1 MDCSKVGRL
10 IRKLRM
16 EKKLTQAALAA
27 QLNLSAKTVS
37 KWERGLGCPDVNLLN
52 TLSTVLN
59 VDLSRLLEG
68 DLLPNETVGGNMK
81 NTKYYVCPDCGSISL
96 CTGNAEISCCGRRLA
111 ALELTKAAPG
121 EKLHVEI
128 VEDEWF
134 ITSNHPMQKDNYI
147 SFVAFQ
153 TGGKVEL
160 IKQYPEW
167 NLQLRL
173 KKRGHGQ
180 LIWYSTAQGLRYQL
194 L

>member
-1 MDCSKVGRL
+1 MDCSKVGML
-10 IRKLRM
+10 IRRLRM

-27 QLNLSAKTVS
+27 RLNLSAKTIS
-37 KWERGLGCPDVNLLN
+37 KWERGLGCPDVTLLN
-52 TLSTVLN
+52 ALSAVLD

>member
-1 MDCSKVGRL
+1 MDCSKVGML
-10 IRKLRM
+10 IRRLRM

-27 QLNLSAKTVS
+27 RLNLSSKTIS
-37 KWERGLGCPDVNLLN
+37 KWERGLGCPDVTLLN
-52 TLSTVLN
+52 ALSTVLD
-59 VDLSRLLEG
+59 VDISRLLEG
-68 DLLPNETVGGNMK
+68 ELLPNETVGGNMK

-96 CTGNAEISCCGRRLA
+96 CTGNAEISCCGRRLN
-111 ALELTKAAPG
+111 ALEMVKAEPD

-134 ITSNHPMQKDNYI
+134 ISSDHPMEKDNYI

-153 TGGKVEL
+153 TGDKVEL
-160 IKQYPEW
+160 VKQYPEW

-173 KKRGHGQ
+173 KKRGHGN
-180 LIWYSTAQGLRYQL
+180 LIWYSAVQGLRYQL

>member
-1 MDCSKVGRL
+1 MDCSKVGML
-10 IRKLRM
+10 IRRLRM

-27 QLNLSAKTVS
+27 RLNLSAKTIS
-37 KWERGLGCPDVNLLN
+37 KWERGLGCPDVTLLN
-52 TLSTVLN
+52 ALSAILD
-59 VDLSRLLEG
+59 VDISRLLEG
-68 DLLPNETVGGNMK
+68 ELLPNETVGGNMK

-96 CTGNAEISCCGRRLA
+96 CTGNAEISCCGRRLN
-111 ALELTKAAPG
+111 ALEMVKAEPD

-134 ITSNHPMQKDNYI
+134 ISSDHPMEKDNYI

-153 TGGKVEL
+153 TGDKVEL
-160 IKQYPEW
+160 VKQYPEW

-173 KKRGHGQ
+173 KKRGHGN
-180 LIWYSTAQGLRYQL
+180 LIWYSAVQGLRYQL

>member
-1 MDCSKVGRL
+1 MDCSKVGML
-10 IRKLRM
+10 IRRLRM

-27 QLNLSAKTVS
+27 RLNLSAKTIS
-37 KWERGLGCPDVNLLN
+37 KWERGLGCPDVTLLN
-52 TLSTVLN
+52 ALSAVLD

-81 NTKYYVCPDCGSISL
+81 KTKYYVCPDCGSISL
-96 CTGNAEISCCGRRLA
+96 CTGNAEISCCGRRLN
-111 ALELTKAAPG
+111 ALEMAKAEPD

-134 ITSNHPMQKDNYI
+134 ISSDHPMEKDNYI

-153 TGGKVEL
+153 TGDKVEL
-160 IKQYPEW
+160 VKQYPEW

-173 KKRGHGQ
+173 KKRGHGN
-180 LIWYSTAQGLRYQL
+180 LIWYSAVQGLRYQL

>member
-1 MDCSKVGRL
+1 MDCTKTGTL

-16 EKKLTQAALAA
+16 EKKLTQAALAES
-27 QLNLSAKTVS
+27 LGLSAKAVS
-37 KWERGLGCPDVNLLN
+37 KWERGLGCPDVSLLPA
-52 TLSTVLN
+52 LSSVLN

-68 DLLPNETVGGNMK
+68 ELLPNQTVGGNMK
-81 NTKYYVCPDCGSISL
+81 RTKYYLCPDCGSISL
-96 CTGNAEISCCGRRLA
+96 CTGGAEITCCGRRLA
-111 ALELTKAAPG
+111 PLEMTKAAP
-121 EKLHVEI
+121 EERLRVEI

-134 ITSNHPMQKDNYI
+134 ISGDHPMEKDNYI

-153 TGGKVEL
+153 TGDRVEL

-180 LIWYSTAQGLRYQL
+180 LIWYSTSLGLRFQL

>member
-1 MDCSKVGRL
+1 MDCAKMGAL
-10 IRKLRM
+10 IRKLRT
-16 EKKLTQAALAA
+16 EKKLTQAALAET
-27 QLNLSAKTVS
+27 LTLSPKTVS
-37 KWERGLGCPDVNLLN
+37 KWERGLGCPDISLLP
-52 TLSTVLN
+52 TLSCVLG

-68 DLLPNETVGGNMK
+68 ELSPNQTVGGNMK
-81 NTKYYVCPDCGSISL
+81 KTRYFVCPDCGSISL
-96 CTGNAEISCCGRRLA
+96 STGNTEISCCGRRLE
-111 ALELTKAAPG
+111 ALEMRKATPD

-134 ITSNHPMQKDNYI
+134 ISSEHPMEKDNYI

-153 TGGKVEL
+153 TGDKVEL

-180 LIWYSTAQGLRYQL
+180 LIWFCRGEGLLYQL

>member
-1 MDCSKVGRL
+1 MDCAKIGAL
-10 IRKLRM
+10 IRRLRT
-16 EKKLTQAALAA
+16 EKKLTQAALAEA
-27 QLNLSAKTVS
+27 LELSPKTIS
-37 KWERGLGCPDVNLLN
+37 KWERGLGCPDVSLLPA
-52 TLSTVLN
+52 LSSILGVH
-59 VDLSRLLEG
+59 LSRLLEG
-68 DLLPNETVGGNMK
+68 ELSPNQTVGGNMK
-81 NTKYYVCPDCGSISL
+81 KTRYFVCPDCGSISL
-96 CTGNAEISCCGRRLA
+96 CTGNAELSCCGRKLE
-111 ALELTKAAPG
+111 ALEMKKALPE

-134 ITSNHPMQKDNYI
+134 ISSDHPMEKENYI

-153 TGGKVEL
+153 TGDKVEL

-180 LIWYSTAQGLRYQL
+180 LIWYCACEGLRYQL

>member
-1 MDCSKVGRL
+1 MDCSKVGML
-10 IRKLRM
+10 IRRLRM

-27 QLNLSAKTVS
+27 RLNLSAKTIS
-37 KWERGLGCPDVNLLN
+37 KWERGLGCPDVTLLN
-52 TLSTVLN
+52 ALSTVLD
-59 VDLSRLLEG
+59 VDISRLLEG
-68 DLLPNETVGGNMK
+68 ELLPNETVGGNMK

-96 CTGNAEISCCGRRLA
+96 CTGNAEISCCGRRLN
-111 ALELTKAAPG
+111 ALEMVKAEPD

-134 ITSNHPMQKDNYI
+134 ISSDHPMEKDNYI

-153 TGGKVEL
+153 TGDKVEL
-160 IKQYPEW
+160 VKQYPEW

>member
-1 MDCSKVGRL
+1 MDCAKVGALIQRL
-10 IRKLRM
+10 RK
-16 EKKLTQAALAA
+16 EKKLTQAALAEA
-27 QLNLSAKTVS
+27 LMLSPKTIS
-37 KWERGLGCPDVNLLN
+37 KWERGLGCPDVSLLPGLCAILGVN
-52 TLSTVLN
+52 P
-59 VDLSRLLEG
+59 SRLLEG
-68 DLLPNETVGGNMK
+68 ELSPNQTVGGNMK
-81 NTKYYVCPDCGSISL
+81 KTRYFVCPDCGNISL
-96 CTGNAEISCCGRRLA
+96 CTGNAEISCCGRKLE
-111 ALELTKAAPG
+111 ALEMKKALPE

-134 ITSNHPMQKDNYI
+134 ISSDHPMEKDNYI

-153 TGGKVEL
+153 NGDRVEL

-180 LIWYSTAQGLRYQL
+180 LIWYCVNEGLRYQL

>member
-167 NLQLRL
+167 DLQLRL

>member
-1 MDCSKVGRL
+1 MDCAKTGAL
-10 IRKLRM
+10 IRKLRT
-16 EKKLTQAALAA
+16 EKKLTQAALADA
-27 QLNLSAKTVS
+27 LMLSPKTVS
-37 KWERGLGCPDVNLLN
+37 KWERGLGCPDVSLLP
-52 TLSTVLN
+52 TLSSILG

-68 DLLPNETVGGNMK
+68 ELSPNQSVGGNMK
-81 NTKYYVCPDCGSISL
+81 KSKYFACPDCGSISL
-96 CTGNAEISCCGRRLA
+96 STGNAEISCCGRKLT
-111 ALELTKAAPG
+111 ALEMKKASPE
-121 EKLHVEI
+121 EKLWVEI

-134 ITSNHPMQKDNYI
+134 ISSDHPMEKDNYI

-153 TGGKVEL
+153 TGDKVEI

-180 LIWYSTAQGLRYQL
+180 LIWYCAGEGLRYQL

>member
-1 MDCSKVGRL
+1 MDCAKMGAL
-10 IRKLRM
+10 IRKLRT
-16 EKKLTQAALAA
+16 EKKLTQAALAET
-27 QLNLSAKTVS
+27 LTLSPKTVS
-37 KWERGLGCPDVNLLN
+37 KWERGLGCPDISLLP
-52 TLSTVLN
+52 TLSCVLG

-68 DLLPNETVGGNMK
+68 ELSPNQTVGGNMK
-81 NTKYYVCPDCGSISL
+81 KTRYFVCPDCGSISL
-96 CTGNAEISCCGRRLA
+96 STGNTEISCCGRRLE
-111 ALELTKAAPG
+111 ALEMRKAAPD

-134 ITSNHPMQKDNYI
+134 ISSDHPMEKDNYI

-153 TGGKVEL
+153 TGDKVEL

-180 LIWYSTAQGLRYQL
+180 LIWFCRGEGLLYQL

>member
-167 NLQLRL
+167 DLQLRL

-180 LIWYSTAQGLRYQL
+180 LIWYSAAQGLRYQL